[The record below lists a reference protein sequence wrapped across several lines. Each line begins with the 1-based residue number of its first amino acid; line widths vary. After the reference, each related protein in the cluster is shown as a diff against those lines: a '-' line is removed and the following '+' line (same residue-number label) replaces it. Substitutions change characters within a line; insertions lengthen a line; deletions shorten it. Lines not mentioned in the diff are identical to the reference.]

1 MQGIAPGEK
10 NETCLSRKSLLP
22 VIRRTAFAC
31 SVLSSLIRNIPY
43 IVNCPLLQRKAY
55 CSTAHHSFCDI
66 YPDTCTLPYHHK
78 YGGMLSLLPCDRR
91 RVLPFV
97 HSYIYNSIVC
107 CPWLS
112 CKPPQTWYFVESAV
126 EYPPPKTH
134 ICLSLHERFYFIHT
148 LSISL
153 VYLHR
158 VLYPPQKCK
167 GQYLLEILP
176 LRSEKE
182 NRVLI

>member
-1 MQGIAPGEK
+1 MQGVAPGER
-10 NETCLSRKSLLP
+10 NETCLSRKLLLP

-43 IVNCPLLQRKAY
+43 IVNCPLSQWKAH

-126 EYPPPKTH
+126 EYPPLKH
-134 ICLSLHERFYFIHT
+134 IFVSRFTKGFTLFIRYQ
-148 LSISL
+148 
-153 VYLHR
+153 YLWFIYI
-158 VLYPPQKCK
+158 VSSTPPQKCK
-167 GQYLLEILP
+167 GQYL
-176 LRSEKE
+176 
-182 NRVLI
+182 